1 MYVFSDESQALV
13 DMSLS
18 LRCTSKVLKV
28 YPWVIGL
35 LGQLRHEGAT
45 KKNRTQSCSSLLLT
59 GVGVPARGRRAHM
72 LGSGSLFPGGFPVLG
87 CWSQAR

>member
-1 MYVFSDESQALV
+1 MFSDDSQALV

-28 YPWVIGL
+28 YRWVIGS
-35 LGQLRHEGAT
+35 LGQLRPEGS

-59 GVGVPARGRRAHM
+59 GWGFRPAAEGPTCGVLVAP
-72 LGSGSLFPGGFPVLG
+72 SQEDSLFSVVGLRLG
-87 CWSQAR
+87 E